1 MKYVAGALAF
11 GVLGVMLLLTA
22 CGSGNQI
29 RDNASVV
36 QTVEPAPSARAPA
49 EEIPVCPLTDLAL
62 VCRVSPVTAGA
73 LEAT

>member
-36 QTVEPAPSARAPA
+36 QTVGPSAPP